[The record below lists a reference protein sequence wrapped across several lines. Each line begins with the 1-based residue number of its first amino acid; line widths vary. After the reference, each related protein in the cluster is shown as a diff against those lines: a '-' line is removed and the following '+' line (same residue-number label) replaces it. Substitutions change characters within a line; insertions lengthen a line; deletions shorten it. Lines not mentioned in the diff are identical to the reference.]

1 MNTVITCLCLL
12 GTFIFICLIRTVN
25 AEPIFHEKY
34 YPSGEGP
41 FPVVIALH
49 TSNGYKTVRKA
60 IKGFTNAG
68 YAVYTPNYF
77 KKPRRTAKGTLIYH
91 SSSICF
97 PVKIRDIFRKFVLL
111 NMSANLIFCS
121 VNLIK

>member
-1 MNTVITCLCLL
+1 MKKVITCLCLL

-68 YAVYTPNYF
+68 YAVYTPNFF
-77 KKPRRTAKGTLIYH
+77 KKHGISHKNRFKTWTNIVQR
-91 SSSICF
+91 
-97 PVKIRDIFRKFVLL
+97 
-111 NMSANLIFCS
+111 
-121 VNLIK
+121 